1 MIKKLIQKVFG
12 RGDSAPPVTDSSKSK
27 RSKSGSKAHTDVP
40 RKYSRAEHGIDR
52 RDISEAAIRTCEG
65 LQAAGY
71 DAFVV
76 GGAVRD
82 LLLGRHPKDFDI
94 ATSATPEQVRN
105 VFRRSRIIG
114 RRFRIVHVMF
124 GPETIEVTTFRGA
137 GDAGVVSEPVNADA
151 MTDTESGHADKAADR
166 GSASQFEFNE
176 IGADQAESD
185 GRSRRRPR
193 EGRAARDSRR
203 NQPMGPKSQ
212 ADEHGRL
219 LRDNV
224 FGSQQEDAIRRDF
237 TMNALFYDPAL
248 EEVWDYVNGVP
259 DIQKKR
265 VVMIGDPV
273 ERYREDP
280 VRMLRASRLAGKLGF
295 TIDTATE
302 APIAALAPL
311 LENVPAARLFD
322 EMLKLLLSGHSL
334 LCIEKLRSL
343 GLHKKLLPIIDSLL
357 DNPQSRPFV
366 VAALNQT
373 DARIADDKSVSP
385 SFLFAA
391 LFWFPML
398 DRQRKLIADGVKPV
412 QAMHEAMDDVLDQQ
426 RKALAIPRRY
436 DPMVKELW
444 IHQSRFLQR
453 SATKAYRV
461 LSHPRFRA
469 CYDFF
474 ELRAAAGDAPQDV
487 AEWWERFQSASDADR
502 EAMFLPDDEPKKKR
516 RRKRKKPGEDGNAGA
531 GSGLLVDT
539 PLPDDALD

>member
-1 MIKKLIQKVFG
+1 MIKKFIQKVFG
-12 RGDSAPPVTDSSKSK
+12 RADKKAALAMPPTATSK
-27 RSKSGSKAHTDVP
+27 RRKDAAQDTQGAP
-40 RKYSRAEHGIDR
+40 RKYTQAEHGIDR

-65 LQAAGY
+65 LHAAGY

-94 ATSATPEQVRN
+94 ATSATPEQVRG

-137 GDAGVVSEPVNADA
+137 GAVPEEPATEMAAEKNTDQLEVDDAPAD
-151 MTDTESGHADKAADR
+151 E
-166 GSASQFEFNE
+166 FEAPN
-176 IGADQAESD
+176 
-185 GRSRRRPR
+185 RSRRRPR
-193 EGRAARDSRR
+193 DGRDGRR
-203 NQPMGPKSQ
+203 NQPTGPTSQ

-224 FGSQQEDAIRRDF
+224 FGNQQEDAIRRDF
-237 TMNALFYDPAL
+237 TMNALFYDPER
-248 EEVWDYVNGVP
+248 EEVWDYVHGVP

-265 VVMIGDPV
+265 VVMIGDPA

-295 TIDTATE
+295 TIDAATE
-302 APIAALAPL
+302 APIATMAPL

-334 LCIEKLRSL
+334 LCIEKLRAL
-343 GLHKKLLPIIDSLL
+343 GLHKKLLPVIDSLL
-357 DNPQSRPFV
+357 ENPESRPFV

-373 DARIADDKSVSP
+373 DARIAADKSVSP

-398 DRQRKLIADGVKPV
+398 DRNRELIAKGVRPV
-412 QAMHEAMDDVLDQQ
+412 QALHEAMDDVLDEQ

-444 IHQSRFLQR
+444 VYQPRFLQR
-453 SATKAYRV
+453 SAVKAYRV

-474 ELRAAAGDAPQDV
+474 ELRAEVGDAPQDV
-487 AEWWERFQSASDADR
+487 ADWWEKFQVATDSDR
-502 EAMFLPDDEPKKKR
+502 ESMFLPDDEPKKKR
-516 RRKRKKPGEDGNAGA
+516 RRKRKKPGDAAAQLEP
-531 GSGLLVDT
+531 ST
-539 PLPDDALD
+539 TSLPDDALD

>member
-1 MIKKLIQKVFG
+1 MIKKFIQKVFG
-12 RGDSAPPVTDSSKSK
+12 RTDKPDTQAPPATGKKSKSDDINTP
-27 RSKSGSKAHTDVP
+27 GAP
-40 RKYSRAEHGIDR
+40 RKYVRAEHGIDR
-52 RDISEAAIRTCEG
+52 RDISDAAIRTCEG
-65 LQAAGY
+65 LHAAGY

-94 ATSATPEQVRN
+94 ATSATPEQVRG

-137 GDAGVVSEPVNADA
+137 GGDANAGTIEEVVSEAAAEKTSARLEADA
-151 MTDTESGHADKAADR
+151 DEADD
-166 GSASQFEFNE
+166 FEE
-176 IGADQAESD
+176 PS
-185 GRSRRRPR
+185 RSRRRPR
-193 EGRAARDSRR
+193 DARDARR
-203 NQPMGPKSQ
+203 NLATGPKSQ

-224 FGSQQEDAIRRDF
+224 FGNQQEDAIRRDF
-237 TMNALFYDPAL
+237 TMNALFYDPER

-265 VVMIGDPV
+265 VVMIGEPA

-295 TIDTATE
+295 TIDPATE
-302 APIAALAPL
+302 APIATMAPL
-311 LENVPAARLFD
+311 LENVPSARLFD

-334 LCIEKLRSL
+334 LCIEKLRAL
-343 GLHKKLLPIIDSLL
+343 GLHKKLLPAIDSLL
-357 DNPQSRPFV
+357 ENPDSRAFV
-366 VAALNQT
+366 IAALNQT
-373 DARIADDKSVSP
+373 DARIAADKSVSP

-398 DRQRKLIADGVKPV
+398 HRQRELLAKGIRPV
-412 QAMHEAMDDVLDQQ
+412 QAMHEAMDDVLDEQ

-444 IHQSRFLQR
+444 VHQPRFMQR
-453 SATKAYRV
+453 SAVKAYRV

-474 ELRAAAGDAPQDV
+474 ELRASVGDAPKDV
-487 AEWWERFQSASDADR
+487 ADWWEKFQIASDPDR

-516 RRKRKKPGEDGNAGA
+516 RRKRKKPADTGNAAEPGA
-531 GSGLLVDT
+531 AV
-539 PLPDDALD
+539 LPADALD

>member
-1 MIKKLIQKVFG
+1 MIKKFIQKVFG
-12 RGDSAPPVTDSSKSK
+12 RGDKTAASSTMATAATK
-27 RSKSGSKAHTDVP
+27 RRKDAANDTSGAP
-40 RKYSRAEHGIDR
+40 RKYTRTEHGIDR

-94 ATSATPEQVRN
+94 ATSATPEQVRG

-137 GDAGVVSEPVNADA
+137 GGALDEPA
-151 MTDTESGHADKAADR
+151 TEMAAEKNVDQLEVDDVAADEVENNSR
-166 GSASQFEFNE
+166 S
-176 IGADQAESD
+176 
-185 GRSRRRPR
+185 RSRRRPR
-193 EGRAARDSRR
+193 DARR
-203 NQPMGPKSQ
+203 NQVTGPKSQ

-224 FGSQQEDAIRRDF
+224 FGNQQEDAIRRDF
-237 TMNALFYDPAL
+237 TMNALFYDPAR

-265 VVMIGDPV
+265 VVMIGDPA

-295 TIDTATE
+295 TIDAATE
-302 APIAALAPL
+302 APIATMAPL

-334 LCIEKLRSL
+334 LCIEKLRAL

-357 DNPQSRPFV
+357 ESPQSRPFV

-373 DARIADDKSVSP
+373 DARIAMDKSVSP

-398 DRQRKLIADGVKPV
+398 DRQRELIAKGVRPV
-412 QAMHEAMDDVLDQQ
+412 QAMHEAMDDVLDDQ

-444 IHQSRFLQR
+444 AHQPKFLQR
-453 SATKAYRV
+453 SAVKAYRV
-461 LSHPRFRA
+461 LTHPRFRA

-474 ELRAAAGDAPQDV
+474 ELRAEVGDAPKEVADWWEKFQVAGDA
-487 AEWWERFQSASDADR
+487 ER

-516 RRKRKKPGEDGNAGA
+516 RRKRKKPGDAA
-531 GSGLLVDT
+531 AST
-539 PLPDDALD
+539 LPDDALD

>member
-1 MIKKLIQKVFG
+1 MIKKFIQKVFG
-12 RGDSAPPVTDSSKSK
+12 RGEKTAALTALPTATTKRRKDLSNDSPGA
-27 RSKSGSKAHTDVP
+27 P
-40 RKYSRAEHGIDR
+40 RKYAQAEHGIDR
-52 RDISEAAIRTCEG
+52 RDISDAAIRTCEG
-65 LQAAGY
+65 LHAAGY

-94 ATSATPEQVRN
+94 ATSATPEQVRG

-137 GDAGVVSEPVNADA
+137 GGVPEEPVTEMAAEKNSAQLEADDVDV
-151 MTDTESGHADKAADR
+151 DTHADE
-166 GSASQFEFNE
+166 FENK
-176 IGADQAESD
+176 S
-185 GRSRRRPR
+185 RSRRRPR
-193 EGRAARDSRR
+193 DGRR
-203 NQPMGPKSQ
+203 NQPIGPKSQ

-224 FGSQQEDAIRRDF
+224 FGNQQEDAIRRDF
-237 TMNALFYDPAL
+237 TMNALFYDPER

-265 VVMIGDPV
+265 VVMIGDPA

-295 TIDTATE
+295 TIDAATE
-302 APIAALAPL
+302 APIAAMAPL

-357 DNPQSRPFV
+357 ENPQSRPFV

-373 DARIADDKSVSP
+373 DARIAMDKSVSP

-398 DRQRKLIADGVKPV
+398 DRQAGLIAKGVRPV
-412 QAMHEAMDDVLDQQ
+412 QAMHEAMDDVLDEQ

-444 IHQSRFLQR
+444 VHQPRFLQR
-453 SATKAYRV
+453 SAVKAYRV
-461 LSHPRFRA
+461 LTHPRFRA

-474 ELRAAAGDAPQDV
+474 ELRATVGDAPQDI
-487 AEWWERFQSASDADR
+487 ADWWEKFQIATDAER

-516 RRKRKKPGEDGNAGA
+516 RRKRKKPGDSATPSLPED
-531 GSGLLVDT
+531 VRD
-539 PLPDDALD
+539 

>member
-1 MIKKLIQKVFG
+1 MIKKFIQKVFG
-12 RGDSAPPVTDSSKSK
+12 RGVASSDAGSDANSYANPGSAGAK
-27 RSKSGSKAHTDVP
+27 RRKEGAKDTSGAP
-40 RKYSRAEHGIDR
+40 RKYKLAEHGIDR
-52 RDISEAAIRTCEG
+52 RDISDAAIRTCEG

-94 ATSATPEQVRN
+94 ATSATPEQVRS

-114 RRFRIVHVMF
+114 RRFRIVHVLF
-124 GPETIEVTTFRGA
+124 GAETIEVTTFRGA
-137 GDAGVVSEPVNADA
+137 GEAASEPDETLADAATDIAAETPSAQLEFNDAGVNDAD
-151 MTDTESGHADKAADR
+151 DAA
-166 GSASQFEFNE
+166 
-176 IGADQAESD
+176 
-185 GRSRRRPR
+185 RSRRRPR
-193 EGRAARDSRR
+193 GGREARDSRR
-203 NQPMGPKSQ
+203 NLPAGPKSQ

-224 FGSQQEDAIRRDF
+224 FGNQQEDAIRRDF
-237 TMNALFYDPAL
+237 TMNALFYDPAR

-295 TIDTATE
+295 TIDAATE
-302 APIAALAPL
+302 APIAELSPL

-322 EMLKLLLSGHSL
+322 EMLKLLLSGHAL

-343 GLHKKLLPIIDSLL
+343 GLHKKLLPVIDSLL
-357 DNPQSRPFV
+357 DNPHSRPFV

-391 LFWFPML
+391 LFWFPMQ
-398 DRQRKLIADGVKPV
+398 DRQKELIASGLRPV
-412 QAMHEAMDDVLDQQ
+412 QAMHEAMDDTLDQQ
-426 RKALAIPRRY
+426 RKSLAIPRRY

-453 SATKAYRV
+453 SAVKAYRV

-474 ELRAAAGDAPQDV
+474 ELRALAGDAPADV
-487 AEWWERFQSASDADR
+487 AEWWGKFQIASDTDR

-516 RRKRKKPGEDGNAGA
+516 RRKRKPLSDAPAGVVVPSLSNDA
-531 GSGLLVDT
+531 
-539 PLPDDALD
+539 PD